1 MNGNGIYCYLN
12 KQIKIKKKVNLMMTF
27 GLSKYIQK
35 YNSSKNNKTLSM
47 FFIVQKIQLIIYL

>member
-1 MNGNGIYCYLN
+1 
-12 KQIKIKKKVNLMMTF
+12 MMTF